1 VVVTWLASRSQSVKE
16 CPQSRH
22 GGSSALVEER
32 RSVALALRNEAIA
45 AHGYLKGTR
54 CKGDIPRRCGVD
66 V

>member
-1 VVVTWLASRSQSVKE
+1 VVVTRLASRSQSVKE

-32 RSVALALRNEAIA
+32 RSVALAHRREAIA

-54 CKGDIPRRCGVD
+54 YG
-66 V
+66 